1 METQELRKIYHQTE
15 RLTLI
20 ILIISLP
27 LFGGVYLYHNSGNVT
42 KNLPELPELFNGFL
56 LTVCPIILLG
66 QDLLFRKKIK
76 LTFNEAELIEKVKI
90 YCAATTHRYL
100 FLSLV
105 SLGSTIGLLL
115 SGNPFYIVI
124 FALAL
129 VFFSLAKPSPDRMAR
144 LMKLK
149 KEDRELL
156 REIARPS

>member
-27 LFGGVYLYHNSGNVT
+27 IFGMVYLYHNSGSIT
-42 KNLPELPELFNGFL
+42 KDLPELSGFPNGFL
-56 LTVCPIILLG
+56 MTFSVTVLVGQYWAFHVNLKKTFAENELL
-66 QDLLFRKKIK
+66 
-76 LTFNEAELIEKVKI
+76 EKVKI
-90 YCAATTHRYL
+90 YAKATSQRFL
-100 FLSLV
+100 FLFIV
-105 SLGSTIGLLL
+105 SICSSAGLLF
-115 SGNPFYIVI
+115 SGNPFFIII
-124 FALAL
+124 FAVTL

-156 REIARPS
+156 REIARPN

>member
-1 METQELRKIYHQTE
+1 MENQELRKIYHQTE

-27 LFGGVYLYHNSGNVT
+27 IFGMVYLYHNSGSIT
-42 KNLPELPELFNGFL
+42 KDLPELSGFPNGFL
-56 LTVCPIILLG
+56 MTFSVTVLVGQYWAFNVYLKKTFAENQLL
-66 QDLLFRKKIK
+66 
-76 LTFNEAELIEKVKI
+76 EKVKI
-90 YCAATTHRYL
+90 YAKATSQRFL
-100 FLSLV
+100 FLFVV
-105 SLGSTIGLLL
+105 SICSTIGLLF
-115 SGNPFYIVI
+115 SGNPFFIVL
-124 FALAL
+124 FAVTL

>member
-1 METQELRKIYHQTE
+1 MENQELRKIYHQTE

-27 LFGGVYLYHNSGNVT
+27 IFGMVYLYHNSGSIT
-42 KNLPELPELFNGFL
+42 KDLPELSGFPNGFL
-56 LTVCPIILLG
+56 MTFSVTVLVGQYWAFHVYLKKTFAENELL
-66 QDLLFRKKIK
+66 
-76 LTFNEAELIEKVKI
+76 EKVKI
-90 YCAATTHRYL
+90 YAKATSQRFL
-100 FLSLV
+100 FLFIV
-105 SLGSTIGLLL
+105 SICSSAGLLF
-115 SGNPFYIVI
+115 SGNPFFIII
-124 FALAL
+124 FAVTL

>member
-1 METQELRKIYHQTE
+1 MENQELRKIYHQTE

-27 LFGGVYLYHNSGNVT
+27 IFGMVYLYHNSGSIT
-42 KNLPELPELFNGFL
+42 KDLPELSGFPNGFL
-56 LTVCPIILLG
+56 MTFSVTVLVGQYWAFHVYLKKTFAENQLL
-66 QDLLFRKKIK
+66 
-76 LTFNEAELIEKVKI
+76 EKVKI
-90 YCAATTHRYL
+90 YAKATSQRFL
-100 FLSLV
+100 FLFVV
-105 SLGSTIGLLL
+105 SICSTIGLLF
-115 SGNPFYIVI
+115 SGNPFFIVL
-124 FALAL
+124 FAVTL

>member
-20 ILIISLP
+20 ILIITLP
-27 LFGGVYLYHNSGNVT
+27 IFGGVYLYHNSGSIT
-42 KNLPELPELFNGFL
+42 KDLPDLPDFFNGFL
-56 LTVCPIILLG
+56 LSFCPLLLLY
-66 QDLLFRKKIK
+66 QDLTFRKKIK
-76 LTFNEAELIEKVKI
+76 LTFGETELIDKVKI
-90 YCAATTHRYL
+90 YCKATTNRFL
-100 FLSLV
+100 FLFLV
-105 SLGSTIGLLL
+105 SVGASVGLLFD
-115 SGNPFYIVI
+115 GNPFYIVL

-156 REIARPS
+156 REIARPQ

>member
-27 LFGGVYLYHNSGNVT
+27 IFGMVYLYHNSGSIT
-42 KNLPELPELFNGFL
+42 KDLPELSGFPNGFL
-56 LTVCPIILLG
+56 MTFSVTVLVGQYWAFHVYLKKTFAENQLL
-66 QDLLFRKKIK
+66 
-76 LTFNEAELIEKVKI
+76 EKVKI
-90 YCAATTHRYL
+90 YAKATSQRFL
-100 FLSLV
+100 FLFVV
-105 SLGSTIGLLL
+105 SICSTIGLLF
-115 SGNPFYIVI
+115 SGNPFFIVL
-124 FALAL
+124 FAVTL

>member
-27 LFGGVYLYHNSGNVT
+27 IFGMVYLYHNSGSIT
-42 KNLPELPELFNGFL
+42 KDLPELSGFPNGFL
-56 LTVCPIILLG
+56 MTFSVTVLVGQYWAFHVYLKKTFAENQLL
-66 QDLLFRKKIK
+66 
-76 LTFNEAELIEKVKI
+76 EKVKI
-90 YCAATTHRYL
+90 YSKATSQRFL
-100 FLSLV
+100 FLFVV
-105 SLGSTIGLLL
+105 SICSTIGLLF
-115 SGNPFYIVI
+115 SGNPFFIVL
-124 FALAL
+124 FAVTL

-156 REIARPS
+156 REIARPN

>member
-1 METQELRKIYHQTE
+1 LETQELRRIYHQTE

-27 LFGGVYLYHNSGNVT
+27 LFGGVYLYHNSGSVT
-42 KNLPELPELFNGFL
+42 KDLPALPELVDSFL
-56 LTVCPIILLG
+56 LTFCPILLVG
-66 QDLLFRKKIK
+66 QDLIFRKKIK
-76 LTFNEAELIEKVKI
+76 LTLNETELVKKVKI
-90 YCAATTHRYL
+90 YGKATIHRFL
-100 FLSLV
+100 FLFLV
-105 SLGSTIGLLL
+105 SVGSTIGLLF

>member
-1 METQELRKIYHQTE
+1 MENQELRKIYHQTE

-27 LFGGVYLYHNSGNVT
+27 IFGMVYLYHNSGSIT
-42 KNLPELPELFNGFL
+42 KDLPELSGFPNGFL
-56 LTVCPIILLG
+56 MTFSVTVLVGQYWAFHVNLKKTFAENELL
-66 QDLLFRKKIK
+66 
-76 LTFNEAELIEKVKI
+76 EKVKI
-90 YCAATTHRYL
+90 YAKATSQRFL
-100 FLSLV
+100 FLFIV
-105 SLGSTIGLLL
+105 SICSSAGLLF
-115 SGNPFYIVI
+115 SGNPFFIII
-124 FALAL
+124 FAVTL